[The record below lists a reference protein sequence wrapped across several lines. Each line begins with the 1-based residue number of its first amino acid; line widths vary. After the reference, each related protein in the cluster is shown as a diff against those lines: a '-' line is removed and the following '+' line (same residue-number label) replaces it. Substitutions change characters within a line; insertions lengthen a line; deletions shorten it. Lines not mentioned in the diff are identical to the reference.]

1 MAQPDGIR
9 IPQSGDTLILGDG
22 RAFRLAA
29 VEHGPRGW
37 WFRATSRDD
46 SCTLQGNLEL
56 VWDGL
61 ARGWRPAGTP
71 TDGAPGIPLPPSLR
85 SASTLKRKQV
95 D

>member
-1 MAQPDGIR
+1 MAQQDGSR

-29 VEHGPRGW
+29 AEQGPRGW

-56 VWDGL
+56 AWDGL
-61 ARGWRPAGTP
+61 ARAWRPAATNH
-71 TDGAPGIPLPPSLR
+71 GAPGIPLPPSMR
-85 SASTLKRKQV
+85 SASTPTRKQL